1 MGLSAEVRSPFI
13 NNTKNKIM
21 LHQTFFLDYIPKFS
35 SKYPELNGFFLLYG
49 LHIIEDDYDL
59 TEAAGELEVNIFD
72 VIFI

>member
-1 MGLSAEVRSPFI
+1 
-13 NNTKNKIM
+13 M
-21 LHQTFFLDYIPKFS
+21 LPQTFFLDYIPKFS